1 MILNVIVNGEQR
13 YAYHLLVVIY
23 PHSLHPWHRSERSK
37 SSKCTHCFE
46 CLDAPS
52 TNQWSSKIDE
62 RNLDTKVI
70 RLVVKFNIIHTEP
83 VYYINDYIL
92 AEMTRCLLAFN
103 VITVTVHHTFV
114 IWEIEILFVNSCH
127 VGICSY

>member
-1 MILNVIVNGEQR
+1 MIMTYNIKDITRIESKIRRGWVIWNIIDVIKCVIVNEEQR
-13 YAYHLLVVIY
+13 YAYHLLVIIY

-52 TNQWSSKIDE
+52 TNKGSSKIDE

-70 RLVVKFNIIHTEP
+70 WLVVKLE
-83 VYYINDYIL
+83 DYTRRSRIL
-92 AEMTRCLLAFN
+92 YKWLDSRQKWIDSHWFSM
-103 VITVTVHHTFV
+103 
-114 IWEIEILFVNSCH
+114 W
-127 VGICSY
+127 